1 MVQIDIA
8 ALSIVVHIVKDKE
21 LPAFRY
27 QLILVPVW
35 TRKQL
40 NLSWVFLLRPPSLG
54 KHWETSV
61 KGEYLANAW
70 PDTPIRQGVN
80 CRKLI
85 LA

>member
-21 LPAFRY
+21 LPVLRY

-40 NLSWVFLLRPPSLG
+40 NLSWVFFLRPPSLG
-54 KHWETSV
+54 KHWKTSV
-61 KGEYLANAW
+61 KGEYLANSW
-70 PDTPIRQGVN
+70 P
-80 CRKLI
+80 
-85 LA
+85 

>member
-1 MVQIDIA
+1 MVQTDIA

-21 LPAFRY
+21 LPVFRY

-35 TRKQL
+35 TRTQF
-40 NLSWVFLLRPPSLG
+40 NLSWVCLLRPPSLG

-70 PDTPIRQGVN
+70 P
-80 CRKLI
+80 
-85 LA
+85 